1 MSNKK
6 LPTIEELSQQM
17 ERDYNS
23 GSDKISESVT
33 LN

>member
-23 GSDKISESVT
+23 GSDKIST
-33 LN
+33 ALNC